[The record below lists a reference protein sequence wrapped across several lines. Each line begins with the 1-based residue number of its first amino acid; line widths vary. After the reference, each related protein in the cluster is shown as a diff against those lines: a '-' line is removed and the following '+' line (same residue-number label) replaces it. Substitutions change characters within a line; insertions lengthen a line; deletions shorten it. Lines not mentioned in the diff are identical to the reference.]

1 MSDPTIQ
8 VVTSVAALS
17 VAIWLYLIFFRGGF
31 WRADQRLGET
41 ADPDGAGLDG
51 NGPDVA
57 VIVPARDEAH
67 VIGRTVSALLAQDYP
82 GRYAVVLIDDDS
94 SDGTATVAHAAA
106 VTEGAEHRLTIA
118 RAAPPP
124 DGWSGKLWALAT
136 GVERSAEILPG
147 ARYIL
152 FTDADIEHH
161 PATLRQLVAKAE
173 AESLDLVSLMAL
185 LACTTPWER
194 LLVPAFVYFF
204 QKLYPFAW
212 VNDPD
217 HHTAAAAGGCVLVR
231 RHALAAAGGIAA
243 ISGALID
250 DCALARLI
258 KRHGAIWLGL
268 TATSRGIRP
277 HGGLEDIWAMV
288 ARTAFFQ
295 LRHSAVLL
303 AAAVAGMVVIYTAP
317 PTALAG
323 GLLIRDGSLAGLGL
337 AGCLLMAG
345 AYGPTLRL
353 YRQPLW
359 AAVFLPV
366 AALLYVAMTIDS
378 AVRHWRGHGGQWKGR
393 IHDG

>member
-1 MSDPTIQ
+1 MALSTIQ

-17 VAIWLYLIFFRGGF
+17 VVIWLYLIFFRGGF
-31 WRADQRLGET
+31 WRADQRLDAGFSDT
-41 ADPDGAGLDG
+41 AADRGDWPDI
-51 NGPDVA
+51 A
-57 VIVPARDEAH
+57 VIVPARDEAPL
-67 VIGRTVSALLAQDYP
+67 IGSTVSALMAQDYP
-82 GRYAVVLIDDDS
+82 GRYEVIVVDDDS
-94 SDGTATVAHAAA
+94 SDGTAD
-106 VTEGAEHRLTIA
+106 IA
-118 RAAPPP
+118 RAVNRRLTVIQAAPRPE
-124 DGWSGKLWALAT
+124 GWSGKPWALAS
-136 GVERSAEILPG
+136 GIERAAETLPG

-152 FTDADIEHH
+152 LTDADIEHH
-161 PATLRQLVAKAE
+161 PATLRDLVAKAE
-173 AESLDLVSLMAL
+173 AESLDLVSLMAR
-185 LACTTPWER
+185 LACNTPWER

-231 RHALAAAGGIAA
+231 RHALAVAGGIAA

-317 PTALAG
+317 PTALAS

-353 YRQPLW
+353 YRQPLG

-378 AVRHWRGHGGQWKGR
+378 AVRHWRGRGGRWKGR
-393 IHDG
+393 IHHG

>member
-1 MSDPTIQ
+1 MAQSTIQ

-31 WRADQRLGET
+31 WRADQRLGEGLGE
-41 ADPDGAGLDG
+41 AVAGGEWPDI
-51 NGPDVA
+51 A
-57 VIVPARDEAH
+57 VVVPARDEAPL
-67 VIGRTVSALLAQDYP
+67 IGRTMTALLAQDYP
-82 GRYAVVLIDDDS
+82 GRYGVVLVDDGS
-94 SDGTATVAHAAA
+94 GDGTAEIAHAAA
-106 VTEGAEHRLTIA
+106 CERGAEQRLTIV
-118 RAAPPP
+118 RATPPP
-124 DGWSGKLWALAT
+124 MGWTGKLWALAT
-136 GVERSAEILPG
+136 GVERAAETLPG

-161 PATLRQLVAKAE
+161 PATLRLLAAKAE
-173 AESLDLVSLMAL
+173 AERLDLVSLMAL
-185 LACTTPWER
+185 LACKTPWER

-212 VNDPD
+212 VNDPARQA
-217 HHTAAAAGGCVLVR
+217 AAAAGGCVLVR
-231 RHALAAAGGIAA
+231 RDALAAAGGIAA

-277 HGGLEDIWAMV
+277 HGGLEDIWTMV

-303 AAAVAGMVVIYTAP
+303 AAAVAGMLVIYMAP
-317 PTALAG
+317 PAALAG
-323 GLLIRDGSLAGLGL
+323 GLLVGDGSLAGLGL
-337 AGCLLMAG
+337 AGCLFMAA
-345 AYGPTLRL
+345 AYGATLRL

-378 AVRHWRGHGGQWKGR
+378 AFRHWRGRGGRWKGR